1 MTLQATIDSID
12 ATYPVAGRDNDSQ
25 GFRDNFTT
33 IKSALTQTGNLV
45 EDLETKVLLKASLA
59 DNTEV
64 DNDLEGSSINNGYY
78 NNFWGF
84 GYVDDTDRSGSD
96 NNINVSAGSIQ
107 QFRVVANAG
116 FTFIDWPRPP
126 GAATTPNYFG
136 IIRVHL
142 IKGGAGDYTVTLSTA
157 QGDVVLENGF
167 PALVLSDTSAHR
179 VIEAW
184 TYNGGDTVFV
194 RNIGTFTLPT

>member
-1 MTLQATIDSID
+1 MTLQTTIDSID
-12 ATYPVAGRDNDSQ
+12 AAYPVAGRDNDSQ

-45 EDLETKVLLKASLA
+45 EDLETKVLLKANLL

-78 NNFWGF
+78 NNFWGV
-84 GYVDDTDRSGSD
+84 GYVSDDVITTTDIDVES
-96 NNINVSAGSIQ
+96 GSIQ
-107 QFRVVANAG
+107 QYILGADVTFR
-116 FTFIDWPRPP
+116 FINWPSPP

-136 IIRVHL
+136 IVRVHL
-142 IKGGAGDYTVTLSTA
+142 FSNGNAPYTATLVTA
-157 QGDVVLENGF
+157 DGGDVVLENGF
-167 PALVLSDTSAHR
+167 PALVLANTSAHR

-184 TYNGGDTVFV
+184 TYDGGSTVFV
-194 RNIGTFTLPT
+194 RNLGTFAVPV